1 MKRLIKISFITM
13 TVSVFATMPS
23 FAFKKETKPEIV
35 FHLDNAAPLDVF
47 PNVDLTITGSVEKKP
62 DAKKKSKKA
71 KAEPAP
77 GPAALKSSVASK
89 HELSNYCYNIS
100 DSAVEARSAVLKEQ
114 LLSVETQ
121 VDEKLALLETKTNE
135 LKSWMVKRESFVNK
149 VNESVVKIF
158 QAMRPDA
165 AASQFAELGPV
176 VAASIISQLPP
187 KSSSAIL
194 TEMSPVD
201 AAEVALVL
209 TAALE
214 GGKKSAQ

>member
-1 MKRLIKISFITM
+1 MNRLIKLSFITM

-47 PNVDLTITGSVEKKP
+47 PNVDLTITGSVEKKS
-62 DAKKKSKKA
+62 DAKKKPKKE
-71 KAEPAP
+71 KAAPTP

-114 LLSVETQ
+114 LLNVETQ